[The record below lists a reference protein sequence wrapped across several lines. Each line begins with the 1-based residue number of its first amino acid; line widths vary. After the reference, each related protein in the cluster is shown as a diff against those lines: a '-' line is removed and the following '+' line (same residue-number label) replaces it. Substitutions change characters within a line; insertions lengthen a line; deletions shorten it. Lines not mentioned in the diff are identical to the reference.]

1 MFIFKLA
8 VIIVIILKYDRE
20 EPLKCHACIYKVY
33 KNNRK
38 Q

>member
-1 MFIFKLA
+1 MSIFKLA

-20 EPLKCHACIYKVY
+20 EPLKHHDCIHKVY